1 MITKIIFLAIL
12 TQLGGFIMTKLMALV
27 LLSVGACG
35 FFKAIAILLEALS
48 DFSHVTL
55 INTAMYITLCI
66 ISLLLVA
73 TGLVGLFSK

>member
-1 MITKIIFLAIL
+1 
-12 TQLGGFIMTKLMALV
+12 MTKLMALV
-27 LLSVGACG
+27 LLSVGAFG